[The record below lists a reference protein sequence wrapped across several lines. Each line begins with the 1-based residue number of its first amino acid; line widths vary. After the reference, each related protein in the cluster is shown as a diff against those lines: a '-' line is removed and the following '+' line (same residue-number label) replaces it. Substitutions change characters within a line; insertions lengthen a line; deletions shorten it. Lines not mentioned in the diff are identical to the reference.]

1 MICLSPYSLVNA
13 KISLYFFKFFSDLK
27 NVPFKLKMNEL
38 FNYEIEILDR
48 INILNSYPEP
58 YDFVKRISGMYEF
71 SGTSTLQQY
80 LIFIVKSSTISS
92 IIKSDAVKSLF
103 SFQEFQET
111 IRDSDSEDMKAIKKE
126 SNENIQRKNEIRIK
140 KAYDALNHLCCH
152 FDGIIATPYKIDMI
166 HMLMRNPDFFSEAN
180 DAFTKIISDSSISY
194 DYRYKTILSLEKRS
208 DIDHKEKYA
217 VSLLSSFI
225 NNSKNPTTYRI
236 LASQNLLQNFIISVT
251 QRQICEDLL
260 ITFARDSELD
270 YNIRADSCDTLINLG
285 VDTELKEEAN
295 SVLMTLGAMF
305 GVVKT
310 VYDDAQNVHNKNIE
324 TTSLPII
331 RFLLQID
338 SKNADYT
345 TIILEINK
353 ELKLHNKIKND
364 KIQLSLNRIA
374 IDRSLYHNT
383 SLTTILTKIWF
394 YINTHEENRDE
405 LVKRLF
411 EELEEMAGTCS
422 SGFIMR
428 LLNTLS
434 GFEEEL
440 TLKISYEDQIVANFI
455 GRLNAYTKKIT
466 EKESPFFNE
475 RLHDVVKLYLDKE
488 NIDYNNNLEEYVKK
502 LSEKEKEDIVSD
514 FSDNVLFEMCENT
527 SNWSKRLDFSLFFRT
542 HLSHLREELYSEFKS
557 FVTDSEFDLFIR
569 KAISTY
575 EGVKFM
581 A

>member
-1 MICLSPYSLVNA
+1 
-13 KISLYFFKFFSDLK
+13 
-27 NVPFKLKMNEL
+27 MNEL
-38 FNYEIEILDR
+38 FNYEIEISER
-48 INILNSYPEP
+48 IKILNEFPEP

-80 LIFIVKSSTISS
+80 LIYIVKTSTISS

-103 SFQEFQET
+103 SFQEFQEV
-111 IRDSDSEDMKAIKKE
+111 IRETDSEDMKSIKSE
-126 SNENIQRKNEIRIK
+126 SNETIRRKNAIRIQ
-140 KAYDALNHLCCH
+140 KAYDALNHLCTH

-166 HMLMRNPDFFSEAN
+166 HMLMRNVDYFSEAN
-180 DAFTKIISDSSISY
+180 EALKKIINDKVIGY
-194 DYRYKTILSLEKRS
+194 DYRYKTILSLENKK
-208 DIDHKEKYA
+208 DIANKEKYSI
-217 VSLLSSFI
+217 SLLSAFI
-225 NNSKNPTTYRI
+225 ENVSNPTTYRI
-236 LASQNLLQNFIISVT
+236 LASQNILQNFIIEVSY
-251 QRQICEDLL
+251 RQKIEEILM
-260 ITFARDSELD
+260 TFARDAELD

-285 VDTELKEEAN
+285 VNTELKLEAN
-295 SVLMTLGAMF
+295 TILTTLGSMF

-338 SKNADYT
+338 SKNVDYAFV
-345 TIILEINK
+345 IAEINK
-353 ELKLHNKIKND
+353 ELKRQNIKND

-394 YINTHEENRDE
+394 YIDNNTENREE
-405 LVKRLF
+405 LLKRLF

-455 GRLNAYTKKIT
+455 GRLNACTKRIT
-466 EKESPFFNE
+466 DKDSPFFND
-475 RLHDVVKLYLDKE
+475 RFHDVVKLYLDREK
-488 NIDYNNNLEEYVKK
+488 IDYSNNLQEYVKK

-527 SNWSKRLDFSLFFRT
+527 SNWSSRLDFSLFFRT
-542 HLSHLREELYSEFKS
+542 YLSHLREELFHEFKS

>member
-1 MICLSPYSLVNA
+1 
-13 KISLYFFKFFSDLK
+13 
-27 NVPFKLKMNEL
+27 MNEL
-38 FNYEIEILDR
+38 FNYEIEISER
-48 INILNSYPEP
+48 IKILNGYPEP

-80 LIFIVKSSTISS
+80 LIFIVKTSTISS

-103 SFQEFQET
+103 SFQEFQEV
-111 IRDSDSEDMKAIKKE
+111 IRETDSEDMKTIKSE
-126 SNENIQRKNEIRIK
+126 SNDTIQRKNAIRIQ
-140 KAYDALNHLCCH
+140 KAYDSLNHLCTH
-152 FDGIIATPYKIDMI
+152 FDSIIATPYKIDMI
-166 HMLMRNPDFFSEAN
+166 HMLMRNVDYFSEAN
-180 DAFTKIISDSSISY
+180 EALKKIISDNSIGY
-194 DYRYKTILSLEKRS
+194 DYRYKTILSLENKK
-208 DIDHKEKYA
+208 DIPNREKYSI
-217 VSLLSSFI
+217 SLLSAFVEKST
-225 NNSKNPTTYRI
+225 NPTTYRI
-236 LASQNLLQNFIISVT
+236 LASQNLLQNFIIDVSY
-251 QRQICEDLL
+251 RQKIEEILM
-260 ITFARDSELD
+260 TFARDAELD

-285 VDTELKEEAN
+285 VNAELKSEAN
-295 SVLMTLGAMF
+295 TILTELGAMF
-305 GVVKT
+305 GIVKT

-338 SKNADYT
+338 SKNADYSSV
-345 TIILEINK
+345 ISKINK
-353 ELKLHNKIKND
+353 ELKHQNIKND

-394 YINTHEENRDE
+394 YIDNNTENKEE
-405 LVKRLF
+405 LLKRLF

-455 GRLNAYTKKIT
+455 GRLNACTKRIT
-466 EKESPFFNE
+466 DKDSPFFND
-475 RLHDVVKLYLDKE
+475 RLHDVVKLYLDREK
-488 NIDYNNNLEEYVKK
+488 IDYSNNLEEYVRK
-502 LSEKEKEDIVSD
+502 LSEKEKEDIVTD

-542 HLSHLREELYSEFKS
+542 YLSHLREELFHEFKS